1 MKNKYVKYGILAAV
15 IVLISVASLLF
26 GTHIGKTVTANEV
39 KNIDNE
45 ITFKPDDI
53 EGVWIAKYTYV
64 NDDKKYSSTDKDN
77 FTYTNKEKMFDDSK
91 REWTKE
97 GVLGDVKYNSK
108 TRTFDSL
115 FLYGTDDDKA
125 TSNSIAVGK
134 DAEYL
139 STTIS
144 EKEYKM
150 IRIPDSPT
158 KDFDKINSG
167 EDLTSYTNSLFN
179 F

>member
-1 MKNKYVKYGILAAV
+1 MFKFTK
-15 IVLISVASLLF
+15 VADGSYR
-26 GTHIGKTVTANEV
+26 V
-39 KNIDNE
+39 
-45 ITFKPDDI
+45 
-53 EGVWIAKYTYV
+53 
-64 NDDKKYSSTDKDN
+64 DKDN

-115 FLYGTDDDKA
+115 FLYGTDDDEA